1 MSLIQVSNSKLNTYR
16 RCPNRYRY
24 RYVLHLKRKERKLQ
38 LERGSWIHELLMVDA
53 DGEDWRVRHK
63 LLTKKF
69 YNLWEE
75 EREDLGD
82 LPDECARIM
91 RSYKR
96 YYKGDEQ
103 RYRVIDTEMDEIVTL
118 PNGVELRII
127 VDKIVEDI
135 IDGGL
140 WAVDYKTRKS
150 FTDPESMMID
160 PQLTLYFGSL
170 EALGYRNMRGAMYD
184 EIRTKAPTIPKI
196 LKSGGLSKEKRIDTD
211 LFTYYSEI
219 RRLDLDPA
227 SYSDILQHIARN
239 QRDRFFRR
247 TPIPKD
253 PPVVRTVL
261 REAMQTATEILSAEK
276 NKRFPRSF
284 ENDCK
289 YSCDYKDLCI
299 TELYGGNI
307 RPIIKMNFTRRTQ
320 KAKDA

>member
-1 MSLIQVSNSKLNTYR
+1 
-16 RCPNRYRY
+16 
-24 RYVLHLKRKERKLQ
+24 
-38 LERGSWIHELLMVDA
+38 MVDA

-69 YNLWEE
+69 YALWEE

-91 RSYKR
+91 RAYKR
-96 YYKGDEQ
+96 YYKDDDK
-103 RYRVIDTEMDEIVTL
+103 RYRVIDTEMDEIVVL

-127 VDKIVEDI
+127 VDKIVEDV

-150 FTDPESMMID
+150 FADAETMMID
-160 PQLTLYFGSL
+160 PQLTLYFMGL
-170 EALGYRNMRGAMYD
+170 ESLGYHPMRGAMYD
-184 EIRTKAPTIPKI
+184 ELRTKAPAIPET
-196 LKSGGLSKEKRIDTD
+196 LKSGQLTQRRNIDTD

-227 SYSDILQHIARN
+227 YYSEILQHIARN
-239 QRDRFFRR
+239 QRDKFFRR

-253 PPVVRTVL
+253 PPVVRTVMK
-261 REAMQTATEILSAEK
+261 EAMQTATEILLAEK
-276 NKRFPRSF
+276 NNRFPRSF

-289 YSCDYKDLCI
+289 FSCDYKDLCI
-299 TELYGGNI
+299 VELYGGNPL
-307 RPIIKMNFTRRTQ
+307 PIIKMNYQRRGE